1 MLSLEEESYDSD
13 FDLPSLPKVKNRTR
27 DQITMN
33 DRFLDENVP
42 EDRNTNQYTK
52 RADPAVEAYKWLMR
66 WRIRVQTTD
75 VSHITDAFSCW
86 VPSCDGGIDITSGN
100 YRRMAVDGS
109 KELCHRFVY
118 RFWYPSYSTDND
130 VSHLCGNNGCCRPS
144 HLTSESRTTNKSRD
158 GCVGFLFLG
167 GRWIKVCKHK
177 PLCVRVTQVSGDC
190 ISEKPP
196 TFDK

>member
-130 VSHLCGNNGCCRPS
+130 VSHLCVETMAAVAQVTLQAS
-144 HLTSESRTTNKSRD
+144 HVLPTSPEMVVLDFCSSVVGGSRCASTSHS
-158 GCVGFLFLG
+158 VL
-167 GRWIKVCKHK
+167 
-177 PLCVRVTQVSGDC
+177 
-190 ISEKPP
+190 E
-196 TFDK
+196 